1 MRHTAPAPNAPP
13 QPAAPAATPQPTRC
27 ISSRELLAGATEIE
41 IEHQG
46 MRYRLR
52 HTAQGKLILTK

>member
-1 MRHTAPAPNAPP
+1 MRPPAPATPP
-13 QPAAPAATPQPTRC
+13 PAAPAAPAPPTRC
-27 ISSRELLAGATEIE
+27 ISSRELLAGASEIE